1 MTTLV
6 YIHGHRAT
14 KTSFS
19 YIHSQLKDKI
29 HNHIFISYDSDNG
42 FYNNLLLMKET
53 LADVND
59 IFFVTHSLGGIY
71 ALHLTD
77 YFGDKVQGC
86 VSLSAPFG
94 GSDAAITLGMLFPDQ
109 VYRDIGPYSPP
120 ILRASGMKLN
130 VLWKAIVS
138 ISGHSNMMR
147 QQNDSVLTTESM
159 TSRKDVEYMKVNYNH
174 FEILMSSSVIDTI
187 SDTIDRCYGWSL
199 HE

>member
-1 MTTLV
+1 
-6 YIHGHRAT
+6 
-14 KTSFS
+14 
-19 YIHSQLKDKI
+19 
-29 HNHIFISYDSDNG
+29 
-42 FYNNLLLMKET
+42 
-53 LADVND
+53 
-59 IFFVTHSLGGIY
+59 
-71 ALHLTD
+71 
-77 YFGDKVQGC
+77 
-86 VSLSAPFG
+86 
-94 GSDAAITLGMLFPDQ
+94 MLFPDQ